1 MVKVLRFLLP
11 ILFAACGFILA
22 SEIVLIMAT
31 TVHAFSPTYDLIS
44 WWPGNVESD
53 VAFLL
58 GLSSLAGII
67 VFIILGIPIAAI
79 FLAGTRLIKVTSYEI
94 DIAQIGHKFGGIRM
108 IRRAAIP
115 ALFAVA
121 ISGVVMKTIA
131 GFLFTV
137 LQNVPPQAAAI
148 YKFLEPIVGALI
160 VLPVVL
166 VIFIPT
172 WILNDAGIVMHLKE
186 NQLEI
191 RRCPDTIGVG
201 RWWSNLLT
209 GFTLFTVPLIAFV
222 QNFIPLIISGET
234 HLMAYLQAFLQ
245 SLAPPFFAMA
255 FVMPV
260 IIFSEIFLRAHRRAI
275 RSVAKR
281 LGARELK
288 IETIVTE
295 TKIVDEEP
303 EYGWEHKS
311 SPKEEGETTA

>member
-1 MVKVLRFLLP
+1 
-11 ILFAACGFILA
+11 
-22 SEIVLIMAT
+22 
-31 TVHAFSPTYDLIS
+31 
-44 WWPGNVESD
+44 
-53 VAFLL
+53 
-58 GLSSLAGII
+58 
-67 VFIILGIPIAAI
+67 
-79 FLAGTRLIKVTSYEI
+79 
-94 DIAQIGHKFGGIRM
+94 
-108 IRRAAIP
+108 
-115 ALFAVA
+115 
-121 ISGVVMKTIA
+121 MKTIA

-137 LQNVPPQAAAI
+137 LQNVPHQAAVI

-186 NQLEI
+186 NQLEV

-222 QNFIPLIISGET
+222 QNFIPLIVSGET

-260 IIFSEIFLRAHRRAI
+260 IIFSEIFLGVHRRAI
-275 RSVAKR
+275 RSFAKR

-295 TKIVDEEP
+295 TKIVDEDP
-303 EYGWEHKS
+303 DYGWEHKPS
-311 SPKEEGETTA
+311 ADE

>member
-1 MVKVLRFLLP
+1 MVKVLRFFLP
-11 ILFAACGFILA
+11 ILFAALGFILA

-67 VFIILGIPIAAI
+67 VYIVLGVPIAAI
-79 FLAGTRLIKVTSYEI
+79 ILTGTKLIKVTSYEI

-137 LQNVPPQAAAI
+137 LQNVPPQAAYI

-222 QNFIPLIISGET
+222 QNFIPLIVSGDM

-260 IIFSEIFLRAHRRAI
+260 IIFSEIFLRAHRAAI

-303 EYGWEHKS
+303 EYSWEHKS
-311 SPKEEGETTA
+311 STDQ

>member
-1 MVKVLRFLLP
+1 MVKVLRFFLP
-11 ILFAACGFILA
+11 ILFAALGFILA

-67 VFIILGIPIAAI
+67 VYIVLGVPIAAI
-79 FLAGTRLIKVTSYEI
+79 ILTGTKLIKVTSYEI

-137 LQNVPPQAAAI
+137 LQNVPPQAAYI

-222 QNFIPLIISGET
+222 QNFIPLIVSGEM

-260 IIFSEIFLRAHRRAI
+260 IIFSEIFLRAHRAAI

-303 EYGWEHKS
+303 EYSWEHKS
-311 SPKEEGETTA
+311 STDQ

>member
-11 ILFAACGFILA
+11 ILFAALGFILA

-31 TVHAFSPTYDLIS
+31 TVHAFSPTYDLIG

-79 FLAGTRLIKVTSYEI
+79 ILAGTRLIKVTSYEI
-94 DIAQIGHKFGGIRM
+94 DIAQIGRKFGGIRM

-137 LQNVPPQAAAI
+137 LQNVPHQAAVI

-186 NQLEI
+186 NQLEV

-222 QNFIPLIISGET
+222 QNFIPLIVSGET

-260 IIFSEIFLRAHRRAI
+260 IIFSEIFLGVHRRAI
-275 RSVAKR
+275 RSFAKR

-295 TKIVDEEP
+295 TKIVDEDP
-303 EYGWEHKS
+303 DYGWEHKPS
-311 SPKEEGETTA
+311 ADE